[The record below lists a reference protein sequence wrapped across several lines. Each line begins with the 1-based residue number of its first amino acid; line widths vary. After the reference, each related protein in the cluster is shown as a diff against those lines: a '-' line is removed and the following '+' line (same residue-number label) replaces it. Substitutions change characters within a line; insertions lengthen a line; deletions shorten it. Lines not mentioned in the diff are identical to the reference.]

1 MPARCW
7 SRRSVSH
14 WRPIVADPAE
24 PRREPGWPQ
33 VLLVAFAVV
42 VVVLGAAFVTGL
54 MPMPIQQAIFH
65 GPVLIAVLII
75 GTVWLLWRIA
85 HGRSLDGE
93 R

>member
-1 MPARCW
+1 
-7 SRRSVSH
+7 
-14 WRPIVADPAE
+14 VADPAA
-24 PRREPGWPQ
+24 PRPQPGWPQ

-54 MPMPIQQAIFH
+54 MPTPIQQAIFH

-75 GTVWLLWRIA
+75 GTGWLLWRIA